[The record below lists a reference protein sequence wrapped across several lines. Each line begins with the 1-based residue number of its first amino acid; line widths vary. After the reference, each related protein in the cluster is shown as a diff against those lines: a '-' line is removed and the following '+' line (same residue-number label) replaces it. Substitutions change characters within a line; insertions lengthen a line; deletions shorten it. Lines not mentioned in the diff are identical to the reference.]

1 MKHRH
6 PCSCEAGGIEL
17 VPRSDEFVPVPLT
30 WFERGIRQWLAH
42 VEHGSHSSLELVP
55 AANGVVP
62 KNTHFLKI

>member
-1 MKHRH
+1 
-6 PCSCEAGGIEL
+6 L

-30 WFERGIRQWLAH
+30 WFERGIRQWVAH
-42 VEHGSHSSLELVP
+42 VVHGSLSSLELVP